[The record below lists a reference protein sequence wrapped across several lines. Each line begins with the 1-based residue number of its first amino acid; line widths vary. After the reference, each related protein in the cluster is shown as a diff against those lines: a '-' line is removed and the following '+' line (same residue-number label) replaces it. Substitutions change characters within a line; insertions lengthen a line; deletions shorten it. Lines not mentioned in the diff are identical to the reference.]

1 METMTSCVG
10 VCSRLDRLWSLSVAS
25 LGPSRM
31 VEDYTFN
38 LANQVD
44 VEETE
49 AKIGEYKRK
58 NADQIAQRKAME
70 VG

>member
-1 METMTSCVG
+1 
-10 VCSRLDRLWSLSVAS
+10 
-25 LGPSRM
+25 M

-49 AKIGEYKRK
+49 AKISEYKRK